1 MTDATPGTAL
11 VTGGSAGLGAAY
23 AEQFALRGHDII
35 LVARDKARLDAT
47 AGRITA
53 AAGRKVSVI
62 SADLSTKD
70 GVRSVEERLAAD
82 ESIDTV
88 VNNAGMALFG
98 PVPSADPAQLD
109 KLVAINVGAFTRV
122 AAAAAKAFTGRGK
135 GTIINISSAFALYIT
150 PFSTVQSASKS
161 YVLTFTQGL
170 AQELA
175 DTPVRVQAVLPGF
188 LSTSWWDGSGFDLG
202 QVPDS
207 MVATPETTAVAGL
220 VGLDAGELVTIP
232 SLPDDADWHA
242 FEAARQK
249 VAPQMSSKVPA
260 ARYRR

>member
-1 MTDATPGTAL
+1 MRRVLSIDGGGLKGVFPAAFLATVEEAIGEPVAEYFLIVGTS
-11 VTGGSAGLGAAY
+11 TGGIIALGL
-23 AEQFALRGHDII
+23 
-35 LVARDKARLDAT
+35 AT

-88 VNNAGMALFG
+88 VNNAGIALFG

-150 PFSTVQSASKS
+150 PFSTAQSASKS

-170 AQELA
+170 AHVSLVVSTA
-175 DTPVRVQAVLPGF
+175 AF
-188 LSTSWWDGSGFDLG
+188 L
-202 QVPDS
+202 
-207 MVATPETTAVAGL
+207 
-220 VGLDAGELVTIP
+220 
-232 SLPDDADWHA
+232 
-242 FEAARQK
+242 
-249 VAPQMSSKVPA
+249 
-260 ARYRR
+260 